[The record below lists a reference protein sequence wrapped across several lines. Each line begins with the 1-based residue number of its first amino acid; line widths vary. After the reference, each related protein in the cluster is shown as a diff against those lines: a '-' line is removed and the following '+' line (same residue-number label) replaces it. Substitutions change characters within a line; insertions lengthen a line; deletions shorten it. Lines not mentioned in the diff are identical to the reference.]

1 MLFKLSKF
9 IDQLLT
15 KVEHIYKTT
24 TNSFN
29 PLECN
34 GNYSATSNNMK
45 LVQVN
50 QAAARPGPSSIRS
63 VARGGVRWVRT
74 HPLARPKWSAL
85 LSTYNYHRITTRAI
99 ITTNS

>member
-63 VARGGVRWVRT
+63 VARGGGAMGAYAPPCQAKMVRVVEY
-74 HPLARPKWSAL
+74 L
-85 LSTYNYHRITTRAI
+85 
-99 ITTNS
+99 